1 MFSKS
6 CEYAIKVMAFIAFRQ
21 AKSKELIGLD
31 PISEAIDSPKAFTAK
46 ILQQLTKAE
55 LLKSVRGRTGGFYLD
70 QNREIV
76 IADIVRAIDGSKI
89 LDGCLLGFGEC
100 QDENPC
106 VLHHQ
111 IKKERSSL
119 KNRLNSTD
127 IYTIAKRVSRKKAYF
142 KE

>member
-6 CEYAIKVMAFIAFRQ
+6 CEYAIKIMTFIAFRQ

-31 PISEAIDSPKAFTAK
+31 SISKAIDSPKAFTAK
-46 ILQQLTKAE
+46 ILQQLTKAG

-70 QNREIV
+70 KNRDVFIG
-76 IADIVRAIDGSKI
+76 DIVRAIDGSKI
-89 LDGCLLGFGEC
+89 LEGCLLGFGEC

-111 IKKERSSL
+111 IKKERKSL

-127 IYTIAKRVSRKKAYF
+127 IYTVAKRVNTKKAYF